1 MMTCDFFAY
10 HASIEH
16 GYASMCAMKRD
27 IGKGGGGREDR
38 RWFFESGLELVIDT
52 HFVNIGTDSSTLYK
66 STTKKSRGG
75 GEGYY
80 NINN

>member
-1 MMTCDFFAY
+1 MTTCDFLAY

-27 IGKGGGGREDR
+27 IGRGGGREER

-66 STTKKSRGG
+66 STMKKSRGG
-75 GEGYY
+75 GGGGYY